1 MIIPPL
7 RWMPALLDMTTH
19 LWAIGWSWWGVG
31 SVPPPEATPT
41 PGIAPV
47 VPPVPPT
54 NPPVATVTDH
64 ALLVLLGAYAQNL
77 GRIDQPAQVPL
88 AQRTYDHAPQEKL
101 IQFLVGILGGI
112 DYLQDFDAAAHPR
125 TRDPLVAQA
134 WGQTAF
140 AHYSGVSRTL
150 AAADAATLTALIL
163 QLRAITQPLVDA
175 EVLALLRSDQPLWLD
190 GHAGAPPAA
199 AAAAAGDPGDPPAA
213 GGPADRH
220 AAPAADGAAAVARS
234 VGDREHRADRPAAVG
249 RARGCGLQDG

>member
-1 MIIPPL
+1 
-7 RWMPALLDMTTH
+7 MPALLDMTTH

-140 AHYSGVSRTL
+140 AHYSGVSRNPG
-150 AAADAATLTALIL
+150 
-163 QLRAITQPLVDA
+163 RC
-175 EVLALLRSDQPLWLD
+175 RC
-190 GHAGAPPAA
+190 GHADRPHPAV
-199 AAAAAGDPGDPPAA
+199 AGDHPTPGGC
-213 GGPADRH
+213 GGA
-220 AAPAADGAAAVARS
+220 GAAAERPTAVAGWPR
-234 VGDREHRADRPAAVG
+234 RRAAG
-249 RARGCGLQDG
+249 SGCSSGW